1 MSFWGVLD
9 TLFRGFLK
17 QAQKKQST
25 IEHQMEESEDL
36 DTKALVQRYNTSSGD
51 TKLAAALVLKERK
64 SKKHG

>member
-25 IEHQMEESEDL
+25 IEHQMEKFEDL
-36 DTKALVQRYNTSSGD
+36 DTKTLVQRYNTSSGD
-51 TKLAAALVLKERK
+51 TKLAAALVLKKRK